1 MIDVERNSS
10 VTERARL
17 VVRGAVQGVGFRPFV
32 FRLATELALD
42 GWVQNTGRGVL
53 IEVQGLRERLHAFLE
68 RLRSELPPNAA
79 LQSVETVF
87 LDPVALVGFE
97 IRSSAAGDATE
108 AIVLPDLATCA
119 DCLHEVFDP
128 ADRRYRYPFTN
139 CTNCGPRFTIV
150 EELPYDR
157 PRTTMKRFVMCA
169 RCQREYDDPRD
180 RRFHAQPNACPDC
193 GPSLALWDA
202 VGSELAVREE
212 ALVGAVT
219 ALREGGIVAVHGL
232 GGFHL
237 TCRADDERAVAELRR
252 RKHRDEKPL
261 AVMFANLDD
270 LARACE
276 VSPAEARAL
285 RSPQAPIVLL
295 ERRASAPVA
304 PNVAPGNPSLGA
316 MLPTTPLHHLLLRD
330 LGRAVVAT
338 SGNRSDEPICIEG
351 TEAVRRL
358 AGIADLFLVHDRP
371 IARHVDDSVV
381 RVMLDRELVLR
392 RSRGHAPLP
401 VPLGPEVVAAE
412 PLLAVGAH
420 LKSAV
425 ALAQGSNV
433 FVSQHI
439 GDLETAEALAAF
451 RGVITSLTRLYRA
464 VPRMVV
470 TDLHPDYLSTQ
481 HAAALGGDR
490 LAVQHHFAHVAAC
503 RLENQLTG
511 PVLGVAWD
519 GTGLGTDGTSWGGEF
534 LRTDGASFTRVA
546 SLRPYRLP
554 GGDAAAREPRRAA
567 LALLHACFGAALH
580 ELSELETHRAFAASE
595 LATLLDALTKG
606 VHSPVTPSAG
616 RLFDAVASLA
626 GVRQRSSFEG
636 QAAMELEWAC
646 DDDLSHAYPL
656 PLVPWSGPH
665 GVDAPE
671 RMADWEPAM
680 RAIVDDLRRSVRA
693 STVAARFHAA
703 MAEAI
708 VDVARW
714 AGEERVVLS
723 GGCFQNRVLT
733 ERAVARLRAEGF
745 RPYWHQRV
753 PPNDG
758 GIALGQI
765 AVALA
770 RRNR

>member
-1 MIDVERNSS
+1 MIDVARDPA

-17 VVRGAVQGVGFRPFV
+17 VVRGVVQGVGFRPFV
-32 FRLATELALD
+32 FRLATELALE
-42 GWVQNTGRGVL
+42 GWVQNTGSGVL
-53 IEVQGLRERLHAFLE
+53 IEVQGLRERLDAFLE

-87 LDPVALVGFE
+87 LDPVAQVGFE

-108 AIVLPDLATCA
+108 AIVLPDLATCT
-119 DCLHEVFDP
+119 DCLREVFDP
-128 ADRRYRYPFTN
+128 GDRRYRYPFTN
-139 CTNCGPRFTIV
+139 CTNCGPRLTIV

-169 RCQREYDDPRD
+169 PCQREYDDPRD

-202 VGSELAVREE
+202 DGRELAEREA
-212 ALVGAVT
+212 ALRGAVA
-219 ALREGGIVAVHGL
+219 ALREGKIVAVHGL

-237 TCRADDERAVAELRR
+237 MCLADDEHAVEELRR
-252 RKHRDEKPL
+252 RKHREEKPL
-261 AVMFANLDD
+261 AVMFASLDD
-270 LARACE
+270 LTRACE
-276 VSPAEARAL
+276 VSPVEARAL
-285 RSPQAPIVLL
+285 CSPQSPIVLL

-316 MLPTTPLHHLLLRD
+316 MLPTAPLHHLLLRD

-401 VPLGPEVVAAE
+401 VPVDPEMAASE
-412 PLLAVGAH
+412 PVLAVGAH
-420 LKSAV
+420 LKSTV
-425 ALAQGSNV
+425 ALAVGSNV

-464 VPRMVV
+464 APRVVV

-481 HAAALGGDR
+481 HATARGGECLG
-490 LAVQHHFAHVAAC
+490 VQHHFAHVAAC
-503 RLENQLTG
+503 MLENQLQG

-534 LRTDGASFTRVA
+534 LRTDGASFARVA

-567 LALLHACFGAALH
+567 LALLHACFGDSLH
-580 ELSELETHRAFAASE
+580 ERSELETVRAFSASE
-595 LATLLDALTKG
+595 LATLLDAFTKG
-606 VHSPVTPSAG
+606 VRSPLTTSAG
-616 RLFDAVASLA
+616 RLFDAVASLV
-626 GVRQRSSFEG
+626 GVRQRASFEG

-646 DDDLSHAYPL
+646 GDDLARAYPL
-656 PLVPWSGPH
+656 PLVPWSGPR
-665 GVDAPE
+665 GIDAPE
-671 RMADWEPAM
+671 RMADWEPAIL
-680 RAIVDDLRRSVRA
+680 AIVDDLGRGVPA
-693 STVAARFHAA
+693 SAIAACFHAT
-703 MAEAI
+703 MAEVI

-758 GIALGQI
+758 GIAVGQI

-770 RRNR
+770 RRKR